1 MPATNRYSLA
11 LNDQFSR
18 KNSSII
24 LGLIITVGLLFAGC
38 SSVPDKGKS
47 RPKLPGKTVEA
58 KSGATSTLSQD
69 INLLKEADKAA
80 ASGDNV
86 KAAEYHRQIIELF
99 PLSNSAP
106 EARTKLAEY
115 DLSQGLVAEAI
126 PLLEQSTRHHHPNV
140 GRAFLLLGEAYN
152 HQENLQQAWQAWGEL
167 AQLQLPEAIEGWQ
180 HLLEGYF
187 TFATPESTPI
197 LLSLIPATTLSTDH
211 ARVLFRVASMQSKR
225 QVDIIVSLQPA
236 NSPLLPQLIL
246 AQGDHAIRSGNVN
259 LAQTLWTQATTHQ
272 QTVQEAQYRLTTPQL
287 QQPFRVGLM
296 LPLSGRHK
304 HWSANLLHAAQKA
317 LADYRDVPISLFI
330 ADSSGTP
337 EDAKIAV
344 ENLHQQGVKIILGP
358 IGLKAAKTAAIQ
370 AVNLQLPIITLN
382 PSGDIGLA
390 GDQIYMNAFNPER
403 QARIMAHY
411 AVKEREFVRIAIL
424 APDSSYGRLMA
435 GAFSEEVEALD
446 GEIVRSTFFTSD
458 SPDFTP
464 WIKALVHLDP
474 DVAEKRLRKA
484 ATTIPIDPSDPLPP
498 TKKDDLD
505 AWADFDALFLPT
517 QADQIRLIAPQAA
530 FYNIRSP
537 QVTLL
542 GTSRWN
548 RQSLFE
554 GGTEYLRGAVFLD
567 TDRQLR
573 DQFRMAFRQIWE
585 EDPTSIATMTYDGVA
600 VIAQLLREQRMGG
613 ADWLKNLGSIDGFTG
628 AAGRIHFNK
637 DGNSQR
643 PYQLFQFAKRGI
655 KTLPPSNNTKQIL
668 SNSNTVIVIPII
680 KDETTEQ

>member
-1 MPATNRYSLA
+1 
-11 LNDQFSR
+11 
-18 KNSSII
+18 
-24 LGLIITVGLLFAGC
+24 
-38 SSVPDKGKS
+38 
-47 RPKLPGKTVEA
+47 
-58 KSGATSTLSQD
+58 
-69 INLLKEADKAA
+69 
-80 ASGDNV
+80 
-86 KAAEYHRQIIELF
+86 
-99 PLSNSAP
+99 
-106 EARTKLAEY
+106 
-115 DLSQGLVAEAI
+115 
-126 PLLEQSTRHHHPNV
+126 
-140 GRAFLLLGEAYN
+140 
-152 HQENLQQAWQAWGEL
+152 
-167 AQLQLPEAIEGWQ
+167 
-180 HLLEGYF
+180 
-187 TFATPESTPI
+187 
-197 LLSLIPATTLSTDH
+197 
-211 ARVLFRVASMQSKR
+211 
-225 QVDIIVSLQPA
+225 
-236 NSPLLPQLIL
+236 
-246 AQGDHAIRSGNVN
+246 
-259 LAQTLWTQATTHQ
+259 
-272 QTVQEAQYRLTTPQL
+272 
-287 QQPFRVGLM
+287 M

-304 HWSANLLHAAQKA
+304 LWSANLLHAAQKA

-337 EDAKIAV
+337 EDTKIAV

-358 IGLKAAKTAAIQ
+358 IGHESAKTAATQ
-370 AVNLQLPIITLN
+370 AVSLQLPIITLN
-382 PSGDIGLA
+382 PSADIALA
-390 GDQIYMNAFNPER
+390 GDQVYMNAFHPER

-435 GAFSEEVEALD
+435 GAFAEEVEALD
-446 GEIVRSTFFTSD
+446 GKVVRSTFFAPD

-474 DVAEKRLRKA
+474 NVVEKRLKKA

-517 QADQIRLIAPQAA
+517 QANQIRLIAPQAA

-613 ADWLKNLGSIDGFTG
+613 EKE
-628 AAGRIHFNK
+628 
-637 DGNSQR
+637 
-643 PYQLFQFAKRGI
+643 GI
-655 KTLPPSNNTKQIL
+655 KISPSIKIIL
-668 SNSNTVIVIPII
+668 FSWRQWV
-680 KDETTEQ
+680 